1 MLEDNVMSIN
11 LKSDPETTF
20 QPKGKSLVQRND
32 RKVSSAMP
40 KFDLELREALS
51 AEATF
56 SYRAVIQEFYSYL
69 PSAITNR
76 NYGTIAIWPQTG
88 ALTTVKLC
96 SRGRKRGAWTPIFG
110 TMKTSAVSRNQG
122 WLASIV
128 LDGVLVSL

>member
-1 MLEDNVMSIN
+1 MFFSQYFVLEDNVMSIN

-20 QPKGKSLVQRND
+20 QPKGKSLVRRND
-32 RKVSSAMP
+32 RKMSSVMS

-51 AEATF
+51 AEAIF

-88 ALTTVKLC
+88 ALTTVQLSK
-96 SRGRKRGAWTPIFG
+96 
-110 TMKTSAVSRNQG
+110 
-122 WLASIV
+122 
-128 LDGVLVSL
+128 

>member
-1 MLEDNVMSIN
+1 MSIN

-32 RKVSSAMP
+32 RKMSSAMS

-51 AEATF
+51 AEAIF

-76 NYGTIAIWPQTG
+76 NYGTITIWPQTG
-88 ALTTVKLC
+88 ALTSVQCAPGVVKGGLDPNIWNNEKKC
-96 SRGRKRGAWTPIFG
+96 GFCCGLNK
-110 TMKTSAVSRNQG
+110 
-122 WLASIV
+122 V
-128 LDGVLVSL
+128 L

>member
-1 MLEDNVMSIN
+1 MMSIN

-32 RKVSSAMP
+32 RKMSVMS

-51 AEATF
+51 AEAIF

-88 ALTTVKLC
+88 ALTTVQLSK
-96 SRGRKRGAWTPIFG
+96 
-110 TMKTSAVSRNQG
+110 
-122 WLASIV
+122 
-128 LDGVLVSL
+128 